1 MALVKCPECGRENVS
16 DTAEAC
22 PNCGYAIKNHYQRAR
37 EEEAKQARLKAE
49 NEKRILEE
57 RQKKA
62 TEEQRQRD
70 AANSARTVRLF

>member
-22 PNCGYAIKNHYQRAR
+22 PNCGYAIKNHYQRVR

-57 RQKKA
+57 RQKSNY
-62 TEEQRQRD
+62 R
-70 AANSARTVRLF
+70 RTTSERALQNWKCR